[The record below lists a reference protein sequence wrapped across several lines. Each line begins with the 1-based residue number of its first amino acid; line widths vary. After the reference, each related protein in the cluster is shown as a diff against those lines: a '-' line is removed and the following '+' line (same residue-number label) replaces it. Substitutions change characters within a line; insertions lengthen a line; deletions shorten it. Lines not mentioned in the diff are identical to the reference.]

1 MDIMGTTTVRW
12 IQGRQ
17 FVGTDST
24 GHSVVLA
31 TTEEGT
37 GVKPSEMLLVALSA
51 CTAVSVVDILSKK
64 RLTLTHLEITA
75 SGEQDPQPPWTF
87 RKIHLVFQLAGLGLT
102 EKAVQQ
108 AIQISEEKYCSVAAT
123 LRSTAEITTEYK
135 ILQQR

>member
-1 MDIMGTTTVRW
+1 MGTTTVRW

-24 GHSVVLA
+24 GHSVVLS

-123 LRSTAEITTEYK
+123 LRGTAEITTEYK
-135 ILQQR
+135 ILQ